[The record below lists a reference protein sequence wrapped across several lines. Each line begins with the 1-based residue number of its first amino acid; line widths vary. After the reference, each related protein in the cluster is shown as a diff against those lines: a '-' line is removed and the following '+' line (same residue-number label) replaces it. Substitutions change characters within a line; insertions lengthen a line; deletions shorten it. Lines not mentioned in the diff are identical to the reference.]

1 MPRTMKVMALADIR
15 EFTDAVTKLT
25 SATKA
30 TGPKTERGKLRSALN
45 ATRHGLAG
53 RGLLLPG
60 EDAQVYTEKMDG
72 IFTSMAPQDDAQA
85 ELVALVAD
93 DVWKLGRLAK
103 IEKGVTLGRIE
114 ELLALTGT
122 AEKAGVTSNAITA
135 LGTALATW
143 SAEPIPVEKNAEFS
157 RRLRSM
163 VAAVN
168 VVEATMAGIPADLLD
183 NCNDLIARL
192 HGVKGQSEVDQAA
205 YVELFEAARQAMGL
219 LLDRGHAEEA
229 AQDELRANISG
240 IALPDEAELKK
251 LARYRKM
258 LEDSLQ
264 RRLTTLDQLRKIA
277 ASKVSG
283 EADME
288 KAKEYRV
295 RLRVVA

>member
-1 MPRTMKVMALADIR
+1 MPRTMKVMALADLK

-25 SATKA
+25 AATKA
-30 TGPKTERGKLRSALN
+30 TGPKTEKGKLRSALN

-60 EDAQVYTEKMDG
+60 EDQAEYGARLDG
-72 IFTSMAPQDDAQA
+72 IFTSMAPQDDAEA

-93 DVWKLGRLAK
+93 DLWKLGRLAK

-122 AEKAGVTSNAITA
+122 AERAGVTSNAITG

-143 SAEPIPVEKNAEFS
+143 SAEPIPVEKNTGFK
-157 RRLRSM
+157 RRFDAM
-163 VAAVN
+163 VNAIN
-168 VVEATMAGIPADLLD
+168 LIEATVAGVPAGLIES
-183 NCNDLIARL
+183 CNDLVARL
-192 HGVKGQSEVDQAA
+192 HGLKGETEVDHTA
-205 YVELFEAARQAMGL
+205 YVELFEAARQVMGL

-229 AQDELRANISG
+229 AQDDLRANIAG

-264 RRLTTLDQLRKIA
+264 RRLAALDQLRKLTA
-277 ASKVSG
+277 GKVAG
-283 EADME
+283 EADVE
-288 KAKEYRV
+288 RAREYRMK
-295 RLRVVA
+295 LRVVA